1 MILFF
6 YIKPVI
12 ISLTFSEVFII
23 IYVLGYYIS
32 PKRVNTLLRN
42 IPPCKLLWFHHSELF
57 KTLHH
62 RPYTSEIKKRF
73 VLSAENVIKWEALG
87 IIKVGYQADI

>member
-1 MILFF
+1 MQIAM
-6 YIKPVI
+6 V
-12 ISLTFSEVFII
+12 
-23 IYVLGYYIS
+23 
-32 PKRVNTLLRN
+32 
-42 IPPCKLLWFHHSELF
+42 HHSELF
-57 KTLHH
+57 KTLHY